1 MMHKWTFKGSGCFN
15 MKIEDWK
22 PIFND
27 EMHVKNGFLSL
38 KQVIIIF
45 FFKKSLKKCI
55 NEFLGLVTFASLLQ
69 NPYENSFR

>member
-45 FFKKSLKKCI
+45 FLKKIIKKMHKWVSRSCNFCIFITKSLRKLI
-55 NEFLGLVTFASLLQ
+55 
-69 NPYENSFR
+69 

>member
-45 FFKKSLKKCI
+45 FLKKKSLK
-55 NEFLGLVTFASLLQ
+55 NA
-69 NPYENSFR
+69 